1 MKKITRIQKLEQELQ
16 EAKAL
21 VHEFKKRN
29 GNSSLRI
36 SNKDILL
43 ILLEKSM
50 TTDRRVGRLEGT
62 LKILIPIVLAGIG
75 LNVTGVI

>member
-16 EAKAL
+16 EAKSL
-21 VHEFKKRN
+21 VKEFKQRN

-43 ILLEKSM
+43 LLLNKSM
-50 TTDRRVGRLEGT
+50 ATDKRVSKLEGT
-62 LKILIPIVLAGIG
+62 LTILIPIIVATIG
-75 LNVTGVI
+75 LNLIL